1 MNPRTAILAICIL
14 AFLFVN
20 FDERRENSFEVI
32 SMHNATYAVKSEYL
46 LPDVGKVNDT
56 ITVVLVFD
64 GDVKRIDKY
73 VFIESIKKVNHGKES
88 LHFRKNEGLER

>member
-1 MNPRTAILAICIL
+1 MNPRTAILAICVL

-56 ITVVLVFD
+56 ITVVFIKD
-64 GDVKRIDKY
+64 GETKRIDKY
-73 VFIESIKKVNHGKES
+73 VFVESTI
-88 LHFRKNEGLER
+88 RKNDE